1 MGVPAL
7 SPPFFL
13 SHRNFN
19 CVFPFSSQ
27 SYPTAKFVIDSKGKM
42 STLRHA
48 SKGGRA
54 PKPTHGENQWCSG
67 LCGALFYLTVTAVN
81 VLVLVH
87 YMHGRSKMAI
97 ESPQSSPQQPSQIIS
112 KMGVEP
118 TVIHQQPIV
127 PPIVDRITTATTT
140 TTTATTKR
148 NTPPFIPST
157 AACKEGDIWCCHQGK
172 MPVASHFGFGVATDT
187 QKWYESCQLAASG
200 QQILLPRIMK
210 EITHPYDFIDGD
222 VSFQFL
228 HKQVDEFLTVKDG
241 FTGRMKPG
249 SYDAS
254 KAAAPAPNS
263 YGQFYGKVQYTK
275 YEHMHRTPILM
286 SGFMRYS
293 GYSKDFLRG
302 RFLGF
307 EGVGLKDILRLW
319 DKQKDSIS
327 MDERFMLVTNLNEN
341 WGFLSSSFPGR
352 TSAWG
357 RVDFEKYPALKSFL
371 DDPRLLLLA
380 IGQHSNISHPKVL
393 MLPRGLPDTA
403 GFSNHA
409 GW

>member
-1 MGVPAL
+1 
-7 SPPFFL
+7 
-13 SHRNFN
+13 
-19 CVFPFSSQ
+19 
-27 SYPTAKFVIDSKGKM
+27 M
-42 STLRHA
+42 STLRFA
-48 SKGGRA
+48 SKGRA
-54 PKPTHGENQWCSG
+54 SKPTHHDGWCGG

-87 YMHGRSKMAI
+87 YMHGRS
-97 ESPQSSPQQPSQIIS
+97 SPQSPSQQQPQISS
-112 KMGVEP
+112 KMDVAT
-118 TVIHQQPIV
+118 TVIQKQPVV
-127 PPIVDRITTATTT
+127 PPVVGRITTATTT
-140 TTTATTKR
+140 TPTVTTTTTTTINR

-200 QQILLPRIMK
+200 QQIFLPRIMK

-254 KAAAPAPNS
+254 KGAAPAPNS

-319 DKQKDSIS
+319 DKQKASIP

-409 GW
+409 GR

>member
-1 MGVPAL
+1 
-7 SPPFFL
+7 
-13 SHRNFN
+13 
-19 CVFPFSSQ
+19 
-27 SYPTAKFVIDSKGKM
+27 M
-42 STLRHA
+42 STVRYA
-48 SKGGRA
+48 SKGRA
-54 PKPTHGENQWCSG
+54 SKPTTNHEHGWCSG

-87 YMHGRSKMAI
+87 YMHERSSSQPLSQQQPQISSKM
-97 ESPQSSPQQPSQIIS
+97 EVKP
-112 KMGVEP
+112 V
-118 TVIHQQPIV
+118 VIQKPKPIV
-127 PPIVDRITTATTT
+127 VPAVIDRITTATPDTVTT
-140 TTTATTKR
+140 TTTTIINRK
-148 NTPPFIPST
+148 TPPFIPST
-157 AACKEGDIWCCHQGK
+157 APCKEGDIWCCHQGK
-172 MPVASHFGFGVATDT
+172 MPIVSHFGFDVATDT

-200 QQILLPRIMK
+200 QQMLLPRIMK

-241 FTGRMKPG
+241 FTGRMKAG

-319 DKQKDSIS
+319 DKQKASIP

-380 IGQHSNISHPKVL
+380 IGQHNNISHPKVL

-409 GW
+409 GK